1 MTGLDAVLRRTPLQA
16 VSRLAHRG
24 RLAVLAYHDVP
35 DRAAFGRQL
44 DVVCELLRPVT
55 VAELLADDIPD
66 GAVLITFDDGDPTV
80 LTQALPETRARGLEG
95 ICFVVAG
102 LIGTTTPCWW
112 QEVEAHLGPEAAAEI
127 RRLKSVPDAERVATL
142 AELRAGSG
150 GPLPVRAQLDARDLA
165 TLRAGG
171 IEIGNHSLTHP
182 CLDRCDDA
190 TVSHEI
196 RGAHQ
201 RLTELLGRPPELF
214 AYPNG
219 NWDPRVERE
228 LEGLG
233 YRAAFLFDHRHD
245 RRAPAHPLRRS
256 RLRMNPEAGPDR
268 VRIILSGLH
277 PFMHRAR
284 GRR

>member
-1 MTGLDAVLRRTPLQA
+1 MTTLDAVLRRTPLQA

-24 RLAVLAYHDVP
+24 RPAVLAYHDIA

-44 DVVCELLRPVT
+44 DVISETLRPIS
-55 VAELLADDIPD
+55 VADLLTGEVPD

-80 LTQALPETRARGLEG
+80 VANALPELEARGLEAV
-95 ICFVVAG
+95 CFVVAA
-102 LIGTTTPCWW
+102 LIGTTAPFWW
-112 QEVEAHLGPEAAAEI
+112 REVEAHLGAEAPAEI
-127 RRLKSVPDAERVATL
+127 RRLKSLPDADRLATI
-142 AELRAGSG
+142 AELRA
-150 GPLPVRAQLDARDLA
+150 RAQGPPPQQQQLGVADLV
-165 TLRAGG
+165 TLRGDG
-171 IEIGNHSLTHP
+171 VEIGNHSFTHP

-190 TVSHEI
+190 TVRREI
-196 RGAHQ
+196 RGAHE
-201 RLTELLGRPPELF
+201 RLTELLDEPPQLF

-219 NWDPRVERE
+219 NWDPRVEQE
-228 LEGLG
+228 LQHLG

-256 RLRMNPEAGPDR
+256 RLRMNPEADPDR

-277 PFMHRAR
+277 PLLHRTR